1 MKIGITFDLR
11 PQLDSVSRFGEA
23 ALQSPAAAPSSVRP
37 ACVAVPDAAKG
48 YAAVSSQPGWQLHD
62 STQGRLSTFAARL
75 RDAQD
80 NWEEFDSPR
89 TIAALA
95 EVFQA
100 MGHEVLL
107 LGDGPPLLDALR
119 HGPRPDLVFNLAEGE
134 GTGRTRE
141 ARVPA
146 LLELLGIPY
155 TGSDPLTL
163 ASTLDKDCAKRLVAS
178 HAVATPAW
186 VLVPDGELHALRSD
200 IDRLRPPWFAK
211 PAYEG
216 SSKGIFSLSVLQSWA
231 DLADAVTR
239 LYEAYRQPVL
249 VEEFIDGEELTVGVL
264 DDGRPEVLGIMRV
277 LPRVPTQRFVYS
289 LEVKRNF
296 EQLVDYECPARL
308 APAEC
313 ERVAAAAL
321 AAWRALGCRDVARID
336 FRLRDGVPYFLEA
349 NPLPGLA
356 PGTSDLVIL
365 AERMGLSYAELIA
378 RIISSAMRRTGLAGC
393 SSGSGSLG
401 ASCEAESTSNDRGSQ
416 ALSGP
421 QRVGIASVPHV

>member
-11 PQLDSVSRFGEA
+11 PQPDSVPRSGETP
-23 ALQSPAAAPSSVRP
+23 LQLRAAAPISVGPVCVKEADPGKMGTAISNQPSSHGR
-37 ACVAVPDAAKG
+37 DLRQ
-48 YAAVSSQPGWQLHD
+48 S
-62 STQGRLSTFAARL
+62 RLSTFAARL

-100 MGHEVLL
+100 MGHEALL
-107 LGDGPPLLDALR
+107 LGDGLPLLDALS

-134 GTGRTRE
+134 GAGRTRE

-163 ASTLDKDCAKRLVAS
+163 AATLDKDCAKRLVAS

-186 VLVPDGELHALRSD
+186 VLVRDGELHTLRSQ
-200 IDRLRPPWFAK
+200 IDRLPRPWFAK

-216 SSKGIFSLSVLQSWA
+216 SSKGIFSLSVLQTWA
-231 DLADAVTR
+231 DLTDAVAQ
-239 LYEAYRQPVL
+239 LYEAYGQPVL
-249 VEEFIDGEELTVGVL
+249 VEEFIDGDELTVGVL
-264 DDGRPEVLGIMRV
+264 DDGGPEVLGIMRV
-277 LPRVPTQRFVYS
+277 LPRVPAQRFVYS
-289 LEVKRNF
+289 LEVKRNY
-296 EQLVDYECPARL
+296 EQLVDYECPAQL

-313 ERVAAAAL
+313 ERVTAAAL

-365 AERMGLSYAELIA
+365 AERVGLSYAELIG
-378 RIISSAMRRTGLAGC
+378 RIISAAIRRTGLAGWNAR
-393 SSGSGSLG
+393 SGMDVSGDVGL
-401 ASCEAESTSNDRGSQ
+401 TSNGRSAQ
-416 ALSGP
+416 ASWGL
-421 QRVGIASVPHV
+421 QRTTMASSPHA

>member
-11 PQLDSVSRFGEA
+11 PQ
-23 ALQSPAAAPSSVRP
+23 
-37 ACVAVPDAAKG
+37 PDAANRSG
-48 YAAVSSQPGWQLHD
+48 ETPRPPSAGVLGSVGAVGAALPVPAGTGTPISNQPSSHGRDLV
-62 STQGRLSTFAARL
+62 QGRLTTFAAKL

-89 TIAALA
+89 TIAAIA
-95 EVFQA
+95 EVCQA

-107 LGDGPPLLDALR
+107 LGDGPPLVDALC

-134 GTGRTRE
+134 GAGRARE

-163 ASTLDKDCAKRLVAS
+163 AATLDKDCAKRLAAS

-186 VLVPDGELHALRSD
+186 VLVRDGELHALRSQ
-200 IDRLRPPWFAK
+200 IERLPRPWFAK

-216 SSKGIFSLSVLQSWA
+216 SSKGIFSLSVLETWSE
-231 DLADAVTR
+231 LTDAVAR

-249 VEEFIDGEELTVGVL
+249 VEEFIHGDELTVGVL
-264 DDGRPEVLGIMRV
+264 DDGGPEVLGIMRV
-277 LPRVPTQRFVYS
+277 VPRVPTQRFVYS
-289 LEVKRNF
+289 LDVKRNY

-308 APAEC
+308 APGAY

-321 AAWRALGCRDVARID
+321 AAWQALGCRDVARFD

-365 AERMGLSYAELIA
+365 AERVGLSYAELIGK
-378 RIISSAMRRTGLAGC
+378 IISAATRRTGLAGRN
-393 SSGSGSLG
+393 SGGG
-401 ASCEAESTSNDRGSQ
+401 
-416 ALSGP
+416 
-421 QRVGIASVPHV
+421 VGIAGDASLACNGVSAQAPSASQRTTVANAPRA